1 MPLTVF
7 MYHRVLPRR
16 IPGALTVEEFER
28 SLDHLERHYRMLPAA
43 EVEDFITGARRYR
56 GNYAALSF
64 DDGYLDNLLF
74 AAPVLKRRGLT
85 ALLAVS
91 AGPLRDGEV
100 RDSGSDDVLYRSA
113 DEACAAWRSG
123 DCSSFLNRAE
133 LRAMQ
138 DSGVWRLEP
147 HGTRHELGAAG
158 FSLQSCPQNGMDEAA
173 FREFL
178 AADLDNAQ
186 RELSAITG
194 RRHRM
199 FFWPWG
205 HYSRAAIEVARD
217 RGLDIQFTVTKG
229 VVRNGDARR
238 VLPRIGVSPRY
249 KKFVRNCFVFRHP
262 ALAVIH
268 DLFGRVRVDA
278 DRGPKRSGA

>member
-1 MPLTVF
+1 MSLTVF

-16 IPGALTVEEFER
+16 LPGALTVEEFER
-28 SLDHLERHYRMLPAA
+28 SLDYLERHYRMLPAS
-43 EVEDFITGARRYR
+43 EVEDFITGERSYR
-56 GNYAALSF
+56 GDFAALSF
-64 DDGYLDNLLF
+64 DDGYVDNLLF
-74 AAPVLKRRGLT
+74 ATPVLKRRGLT
-85 ALLAVS
+85 AMIAVS
-91 AGPLRDGEV
+91 AGALRDGEV
-100 RDSGSDDVLYRSA
+100 RSSESDAVLYRTA

-123 DCSSFLNRAE
+123 DCSNFLNRAE

-138 DSGVWRLEP
+138 DSGVWQLEL
-147 HGTRHELGAAG
+147 HGTRHELGTEK
-158 FSLQSCPQNGMDEAA
+158 FSLQSCPQNGMDDAA

-178 AADLDNAQ
+178 AADLDNAH

-194 RRHRM
+194 RLHRM

-205 HYSRAAIEVARD
+205 HYSRAAVAVALD
-217 RGLDIQFTVTKG
+217 CGLDIQFTVSKG
-229 VVRNGDARR
+229 SIRNGDLRT

-249 KKFVRNCFVFRHP
+249 RKFVCNCFVFRHP
-262 ALAVIH
+262 VLAAVH